1 MKLKFKEE
9 YLSIKSFEDIELE
22 DFTLLTGVNGSG
34 KTHLLQ
40 ALVQDKCQIDSIHTK
55 DIVFFDFNQFKTENE
70 QASSK
75 DQITNE
81 RRSAW
86 TIFISREGSNPP
98 AIQFKLEKIK
108 NKFLNKAEYEKIQDV
123 LKEKKK
129 LLNDL
134 SDTDFVDNELKTKF
148 MDYKNDIQDFF
159 HQPQFDGNHQIKSI
173 FSLFKKIYSF
183 IDTLSENEFMNIYRP
198 ITLKENFL
206 PTQLGKIFMDY
217 RIKEYEEY
225 HKNLEKSDGLKDK
238 NQLKIQAQEKCK
250 LHYDGSTPW
259 EIINEFLNAYTNFRY
274 TISFPEEFTTD
285 TYMYN
290 TASTFTPQ
298 LMDYDKDL
306 SIDYKHLSSG
316 EQILF
321 ALALCLFKGKSDNIF
336 PKLLLLD
343 EIDATLHPSM
353 IGNLLHVIHEV
364 LLKRG
369 TKIILATHSPTTIAL
384 APEESI
390 FVVNKEG
397 VKRIEKS
404 DKKEALKILTEGIM
418 TMEEGIKL
426 FDQISKQEI
435 SIITEGDNTE
445 YIKKAMEFF
454 GNQNTSKIEIIKGV
468 EGKSGKTQLKTIF
481 DFFTLVNHDNKVI
494 VVWDPDC
501 KEYSNLDEKNE
512 TYAYVLPQ
520 NSNNTITYS
529 GIENLFDDGLFESKD
544 YIEVKSDDV
553 IIKRQMN
560 TSRKKEFMERML
572 NSASEENF
580 KNFKHLFEFIDT
592 KLSENKKKD

>member
-9 YLSIKSFEDIELE
+9 YLSIKLFEETELE
-22 DFTLLTGVNGSG
+22 NFTLLTGVNGSG

-40 ALVQDKCQIDSIHTK
+40 ALVQDKCQIDSISTK
-55 DIVFFDFNQFKTENE
+55 DTVFFDFIQFKTENE

-86 TIFISREGSNPP
+86 QIFMNREGSNAP
-98 AIQFKLEKIK
+98 AIQFKLAKIK
-108 NKFLNKAEYEKIQDV
+108 NEFLNEDECKKIQNIV
-123 LKEKKK
+123 KEKKK

-134 SDTDFVDNELKTKF
+134 TDSDFDDDELKTKF
-148 MDYKNDIQDFF
+148 TNYKNKVHDVFL
-159 HQPQFDGNHQIKSI
+159 HPQFVGNHQIKSI
-173 FSLFKKIYSF
+173 FSLFKKISYF

-198 ITLKENFL
+198 VTLKENFL

-225 HKNLEKSDGLKDK
+225 HKNLEKSDGIIDK

-250 LHYDGSTPW
+250 SFYDGSAPW
-259 EIINEFLNAYTNFRY
+259 EIINEFLSAYTNFRY
-274 TISFPEEFTTD
+274 VISFPEEFTTETYIYD
-285 TYMYN
+285 T
-290 TASTFTPQ
+290 AIAFTPQ
-298 LMDYDKDL
+298 LIDSDKGV
-306 SIDYKHLSSG
+306 SISYQHLSSG

-321 ALALCLFKGKSDNIF
+321 ALALCLFKGKSDNVF

-353 IGNLLHVIHEV
+353 IGNLLHVIQEV

-369 TKIILATHSPTTIAL
+369 TKVILATHSPTTIAL

-390 FVVNKEG
+390 FVVNKDG
-397 VKRIEKS
+397 DRRIEKC
-404 DKKEALKILTEGIM
+404 DRKEALKILTEGIM

-435 SIITEGDNTE
+435 SVITEGDNTE
-445 YIKKAMEFF
+445 YIKKAMKLF
-454 GNQNTSKIEIIKGV
+454 GNNISNKVDIIKGV
-468 EGKSGKTQLKTIF
+468 EGRSGKTQLKTIF

-501 KEYSNLDEKNE
+501 KEYSNLDAKNK
-512 TYAYVLPQ
+512 TYAYVLSKNPN
-520 NSNNTITYS
+520 NSITDS
-529 GIENLFDDGLFESKD
+529 GIENLFDENLFESKD

-553 IIKRQMN
+553 VIKRQMN
-560 TSRKKEFMERML
+560 SNRKKEFMKRML
-572 NSASEENF
+572 DNANEDRF
-580 KNFKHLFEFIDT
+580 KNFKPFIEFINT
-592 KLSENKKKD
+592 KLS